1 MWKDI
6 EGWEDYYEVNEKGE
20 VRNKKTSH
28 LLIGD
33 KNSEGYP
40 RVCLY
45 NKDHTPNKQ
54 RFFRHRLVATMF
66 IPNPELLPEVNHING
81 DINNPSV
88 DNLEWST
95 KIGNEIHSRKH
106 GNKEYKPFYVI
117 WDDDIKE
124 IFDTKGCLSRRIGIT
139 SSMIKFWLHKKSY
152 SYTKYRIKEINY
164 CNR

>member
-20 VRNKKTSH
+20 VRNKKISH

-54 RFFRHRLVATMF
+54 RFF
-66 IPNPELLPEVNHING
+66 
-81 DINNPSV
+81 
-88 DNLEWST
+88 
-95 KIGNEIHSRKH
+95 
-106 GNKEYKPFYVI
+106 
-117 WDDDIKE
+117 
-124 IFDTKGCLSRRIGIT
+124 
-139 SSMIKFWLHKKSY
+139 
-152 SYTKYRIKEINY
+152 
-164 CNR
+164 